1 MESASHP
8 LSPEQQKAL
17 KLHRL
22 GFNVFPLPLE
32 KKGGFRWKKLVY
44 THLEFFHVLPLF
56 AFPCNAAV
64 MMGRTSD
71 NLFVLDCETEAV
83 LAEQTQKLRS
93 AGIPIWMSKTGG
105 AARGGHLF
113 LRCADGE
120 VINIHPGVYP
130 DLEVRGNGCYV
141 VVPPSIHPD
150 TGLFYEWGLRET
162 TAPPLVS
169 LKQLDWL
176 KLRVTKQNSHTPLP
190 YPDLS
195 ARNRDFLLHGAH
207 EGERNNRLF
216 SAACDIVGNNYHHQQ
231 TINQLAAAAQN
242 SGLEM
247 SEIRKTIASALSK
260 PRLPAKPDLQQED
273 DKQPAWYKARYW
285 AEHREWTGRTA
296 EVDRAAFLAACERG
310 KKADGQ
316 GRFRTAV
323 REIANFARITHST
336 ASKALRRL
344 VEAGYLIKEITHDK
358 ASESSLYRF
367 GAETQLNLQ
376 DWYTEYFPAGMDVN
390 VLNLQ
395 MLPDASEQGALG
407 KAAYRIY
414 RVMCTVDEQLTAKE
428 WAAAAQVSL
437 GKLYRALT
445 KLIEW
450 GLVVKHAEHRYSPV
464 LKSDSQLEKE
474 VAVPA
479 GTLGK
484 GERRRQRHEQ
494 QRKGHAFNLLI
505 RDVARVNGVV
515 WRGPK
520 GLWGH
525 EAIVAGGSV
534 DRDSSVHRVAPPL
547 FYERREQIQLE

>member
-1 MESASHP
+1 MESAPQSF
-8 LSPEQQKAL
+8 SPEQQAAL

-22 GFNVFPLPLE
+22 GFNVFPLPLG

-64 MMGRTSD
+64 MMGRTSG
-71 NLFVLDCETEAV
+71 NLFVIDCETEAV
-83 LAEQTQKLRS
+83 LTEQTQKLRA

-105 AARGGHLF
+105 AAGGGHLF

-120 VINIHPGVYP
+120 VINIHPGIYP

-141 VVPPSIHPD
+141 VVPPSIHPE

-162 TAPPLVS
+162 AAPPLVS

-176 KLRVTKQNSHTPLP
+176 KLRVTKRNSHTPMP
-190 YPDLS
+190 FPDLS
-195 ARNRDFLLHGAH
+195 ARNRDFLLHGAR

-247 SEIRKTIASALSK
+247 GEIRKTIASALSK

-273 DKQPAWYKARYW
+273 EKQPAWYKARHW
-285 AEHREWTGRTA
+285 AEEREWTGRTA
-296 EVDRAAFLAACERG
+296 EIDRAAFLAACERG

-336 ASKALRRL
+336 AGKALKRL
-344 VEAGYLIKEITHDK
+344 VKAGYLIKERTHDK
-358 ASESSLYRF
+358 ASESSLYHF
-367 GAETQLNLQ
+367 GAETQVDLQ
-376 DWYTEYFPAGMDVN
+376 NWYTDYFPAGMEVN

-395 MLPDASEQGALG
+395 MLPDAAEQGALG

-414 RVMCTVDEQLTAKE
+414 REMCAVDELHTVKE
-428 WAAAAQVSL
+428 WAVIVKVSEN
-437 GKLYRALT
+437 KFYRALAR
-445 KLIEW
+445 LREW
-450 GLVVKHAEHRYSPV
+450 GLVVKHAEYKYSAV
-464 LKSDSQLEKE
+464 LKSDGQLEKE
-474 VAVPA
+474 VAIPA

-515 WRGPK
+515 WRGPE
-520 GLWGH
+520 GLWGR
-525 EAIVAGGSV
+525 EALAARPPVNRDSFV
-534 DRDSSVHRVAPPL
+534 DRGTPPL
-547 FYERREQIQLE
+547 FYEGREQIQLE